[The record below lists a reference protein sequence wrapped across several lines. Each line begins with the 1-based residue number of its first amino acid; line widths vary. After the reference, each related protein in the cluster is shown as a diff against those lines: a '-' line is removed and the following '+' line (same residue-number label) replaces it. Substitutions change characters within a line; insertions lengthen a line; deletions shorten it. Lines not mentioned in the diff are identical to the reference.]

1 MRIAFIIE
9 SSYNSGGMERMLT
22 TIANEMCRYY
32 DVTVITAFNG
42 GQIDAFS
49 FVGRVHRMDL
59 GIDRTLS
66 HSSRELKK
74 LYKSAL
80 ATCLQA
86 SAFDVCVSLG
96 SLEMTFLPTIN
107 DGSRKVFWFHFALNY
122 DIETCHIT
130 RFSRLNYIIGK
141 VKQLRHVSAA
151 RKYDKV
157 VVLSK
162 TDCKSW
168 QRYLHNVTYIYNPLT
183 IKKTVN
189 PDYAVA
195 KAMAVGR
202 IDRQKGFDYLVDAWR
217 IVYEKYPQWQLDIYG
232 TGSEKNVNELRKHI
246 EGNGLSRVVFL
257 KGKSNDMGKNY
268 SEHSLMVLSSRYEGL
283 GLVLLEASACG
294 LPLVS
299 FDCKQGPAEIID
311 DGRNGYLVRP
321 VGNIQGLADAICKM
335 ISDENLRRK
344 MGHEAERMSARFSL
358 DKISAQWR
366 NLFDSLKD

>member
-1 MRIAFIIE
+1 
-9 SSYNSGGMERMLT
+9 MLA
-22 TIANEMCRYY
+22 TIANEMSRYY

-42 GQIDAFS
+42 GQVDAFS
-49 FVGRVHRMDL
+49 FVGRVHRVDL
-59 GIDRTLS
+59 GIDRTLY
-66 HSSRELKK
+66 SSPREQKRGYKREL
-74 LYKSAL
+74 
-80 ATCLQA
+80 TTFLQA

-183 IKKTVN
+183 IKKSVN
-189 PDYAVA
+189 PDYTVA

-232 TGSEKNVNELRKHI
+232 TGSEKNVTELRKQI
-246 EGNGLSRVVFL
+246 DGNGLSHVVFL

-268 SEHSLMVLSSRYEGL
+268 SEHSLMVLSSRYEGF

-321 VGNIQGLADAICKM
+321 VGNIQGLAEAICKM
-335 ISDENLRRK
+335 LSDESLRKK
-344 MGHEAERMSARFSL
+344 MGEEAERMSGRFSL
-358 DKISAQWR
+358 EKISAQWR
-366 NLFDSLKD
+366 ELFEKLIN